1 MDKKFFWESWRLANR
16 SSDSIRSVLTVAVMA
31 YFLDNDHA
39 LKNFGCFGLDL
50 ALTCIGLM
58 MVFVL
63 FIKQYKMSELDEQ
76 YYAKGVERAQK
87 QDAKEQDWQK
97 EWHRIAREMSAIE
110 EENGNNLKILK
121 RLLFGVYIIA
131 GISVIMSS
139 ICIRC
144 FPS

>member
-76 YYAKGVERAQK
+76 YYAKGVER
-87 QDAKEQDWQK
+87 EQNEKDWHKIDQ
-97 EWHRIAREMSAIE
+97 EMRAIAD
-110 EENGNNLKILK
+110 ENGNNLKNLK

-131 GISVIMSS
+131 GISVIMSP
-139 ICIRC
+139 ICIRY